1 MSSVTGAGN
10 FLDSFVGKHETYGT
24 LDQYL
29 QGEKT
34 SVEEIYPDVLDTRQY
49 YDAERGGFVD
59 PRGSMTPQYTN
70 PFWEGVG
77 ESPVDPVLDFF
88 MIPKGWRGK
97 VDPGTG
103 DAYRTTGLDKVLV
116 AQNVNPAG
124 LITGAGAKGLVS
136 AASTKL
142 PALIAMAPVIWQ
154 GTTKP
159 FKGQPS
165 LDFVGSAK
173 RGLVFGWGQ
182 YFSDRRSIAGG
193 YTGAREFKLDGV
205 SIDKLWNRLEKDSKK
220 VYNKMQS
227 LLDTKRGRFGKSLKY
242 GRDLPKVMPWETP
255 EYIALEAQQMEL
267 RDQRSIFMFINLH
280 GSRWEEVLRK
290 TYAGTYKPFY
300 QTRPASGKRV
310 LPEEEVDRLVA
321 IGKDIWSQVVQT
333 KGGVVHKWDVEDDLI
348 GPRGEKLLDWNVQ
361 VKDHPKEIQDKIRA
375 ALKDVNLVIRGLP
388 VRLMKEKTIDNL
400 TGQKVYDLIRHGLYT
415 THRLMQN
422 TKVISRRKH
431 INNPDFDKST
441 SLHLEKYGLDG
452 LRYQA
457 NTVAGPK
464 AVGTWDADVTRNYVI
479 WSQKLLDQM
488 KKLGVY

>member
-1 MSSVTGAGN
+1 MAVPGLINDPNLIPSG
-10 FLDSFVGKHETYGT
+10 FYGKNETYGT

-34 SVEEIYPDVLDTRQY
+34 SVKEMHPDLFDTRQY

-77 ESPVDPVLDFF
+77 ESPIDPVLDFF

-173 RGLVFGWGQ
+173 RGLAFGWGQ

-227 LLDTKRGRFGKSLKY
+227 LVDTKRGRFGKSLKY

-267 RDQRSIFMFINLH
+267 RDKSFVLMFIKLH
-280 GSRWEEVLRK
+280 GGNWEHALRK
-290 TYAGTYKPFY
+290 ESSKYGDVQSRIDRRVAM
-300 QTRPASGKRV
+300 GK
-310 LPEEEVDRLVA
+310 
-321 IGKDIWSQVVQT
+321 KIWKEVVQT
-333 KGGVVHKWDVEDDLI
+333 KGGVVHKWDLADDLI
-348 GPRGEKLLDWNVQ
+348 GPRGEKLLDWHVKF
-361 VKDHPKEIQDKIRA
+361 KDHPKEIQQKIIA
-375 ALKDVNLVIRGLP
+375 ALESLQL
-388 VRLMKEKTIDNL
+388 KEKIIFHRSAPWWKKPTWEGRGIDTLNRMD
-400 TGQKVYDLIRHGLYT
+400 GEDIYRLISNYIPTKLKKGTWKGL
-415 THRLMQN
+415 
-422 TKVISRRKH
+422 KEA
-431 INNPDFDKST
+431 DKAT
-441 SLHLEKYGLDG
+441 SLFLGEHGLDG

-457 NTVAGPK
+457 NTLAGPK
-464 AVGTWDADVTRNYVI
+464 AEGTWDADVTRNYVI
-479 WSQKLLDQM
+479 WNQKLLDQM
-488 KKLGVY
+488 KKLGVF